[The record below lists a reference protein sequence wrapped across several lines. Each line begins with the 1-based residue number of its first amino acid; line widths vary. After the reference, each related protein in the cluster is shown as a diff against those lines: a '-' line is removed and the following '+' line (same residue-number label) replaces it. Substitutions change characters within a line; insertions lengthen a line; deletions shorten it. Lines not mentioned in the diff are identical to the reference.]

1 MSSSPTSE
9 SLSRR
14 KSPRQRA
21 SASEAVVA
29 GDVEEPQKKKSKT
42 DKLASPSNRIWN
54 EDEEVALLKGIVD
67 YRAERGLEPNA
78 DWDAFHRFFGDSMAA
93 KFSKEQMRSKI
104 RSLKGKFRTRIGKI
118 KQGDKPIFTE
128 DEAFRY
134 SNMIWGKNDSEIAN
148 QRENVEETVEEE
160 DEQVA
165 AANVQPLNVAEK
177 TDFGEEEEHIEDEQV
192 AAVNVQ
198 PINEENVGARTEFD
212 DGNDNDTDA
221 ADESCTVRDAFETLV
236 SQGLRECQ
244 KKLQLQ
250 NLMNLDAGKRREI
263 SQEWKAL
270 SAEEVQMEI
279 KKLRFLAKLVEAAND
294 Q

>member
-1 MSSSPTSE
+1 MVHMCFDIYVF
-9 SLSRR
+9 LMNF
-14 KSPRQRA
+14 
-21 SASEAVVA
+21 
-29 GDVEEPQKKKSKT
+29 
-42 DKLASPSNRIWN
+42 L
-54 EDEEVALLKGIVD
+54 
-67 YRAERGLEPNA
+67 YGL
-78 DWDAFHRFFGDSMAA
+78 
-93 KFSKEQMRSKI
+93 
-104 RSLKGKFRTRIGKI
+104 
-118 KQGDKPIFTE
+118 
-128 DEAFRY
+128 
-134 SNMIWGKNDSEIAN
+134 N
-148 QRENVEETVEEE
+148 Q
-160 DEQVA
+160 
-165 AANVQPLNVAEK
+165 
-177 TDFGEEEEHIEDEQV
+177 EEEEHIEDEQV
-192 AAVNVQ
+192 AAANVQ